1 MCSADRPGINIMRH
15 LTRAPP
21 GVVTLAL
28 LCVSACGW
36 PYPPSDA
43 AVAEAFLKEHPGAAV
58 TSVTSVYP
66 NMPPGRKGGD
76 IVEKHIRFR
85 APSSQ
90 TECEVV
96 WMFTD

>member
-1 MCSADRPGINIMRH
+1 MG
-15 LTRAPP
+15 
-21 GVVTLAL
+21 
-28 LCVSACGW
+28 
-36 PYPPSDA
+36 PSDA
-43 AVAEAFLKEHPGAAV
+43 AVAEAFLQEHPGSVV

-85 APSSQ
+85 PSSSQ

-96 WMFTD
+96 WVFTDGVPEWTVSKSEAAAPGTLCRGCTITPCGTAATF